1 MIICLIIIL
10 AIWCGPQ
17 RHLRPGALDVPE
29 ARALGV
35 AACADVI
42 ATGLEQAFA
51 LANLQGVPA
60 DAQGNARLRRT
71 EPRPLGQS
79 SRHVLRGISW
89 TDSQPRAEL

>member
-1 MIICLIIIL
+1 M
-10 AIWCGPQ
+10 
-17 RHLRPGALDVPE
+17 
-29 ARALGV
+29 

-71 EPRPLGQS
+71 EPGPLGQVIS
-79 SRHVLRGISW
+79 HVDERVGGLFLPLFIDVCWPLPGPLRLSPSAGS
-89 TDSQPRAEL
+89 AA